1 MRKLTENL
9 RANNPGLSP
18 DRQAELSDLA
28 AGVIETHCPDCH
40 IDPER
45 IIKAK
50 EIPLFY
56 DNYGDSFD
64 GMIECVN
71 GRFYIHCNLDRENIS
86 GTPRA
91 RFTLSH
97 ELGHYFIDE
106 HRNNLAAGKVPPHP
120 SFSDRCVGDL
130 TVEREADFF
139 ASRLL
144 MPDERFLSATRRCPV
159 GLSGIRSIAG
169 QFEVSLTCA
178 AIRFVTS
185 EVFPA
190 VLIKWSSE
198 GYAWKWCSRQFWAMG
213 YRKTI
218 QAASSLPEDSAT
230 KKCLGAKGK
239 STNIVETAATA
250 TWWFPGVMERG
261 SKNVIIR
268 EEAMA
273 LGRFGVI
280 TLLTLHSGK
289 FPNEV
294 VADRNA
300 ELGY

>member
-1 MRKLTENL
+1 MQKLTGNL
-9 RANNPGLSP
+9 RPNSPGLSP

-28 AGVIETHCPDCH
+28 AAVIETHCPDCH
-40 IDPER
+40 IDPEK

-56 DNYGDSFD
+56 DTYADSFD

-71 GRFYIHCNLDRENIS
+71 GRFYVHCNLDRDNIP

-144 MPDERFLSATRRCPV
+144 MPDKRFKPATKRCPT
-159 GLSGIRSIAG
+159 GLSGIESIAS

-178 AIRFVTS
+178 TIRFVTT
-185 EVFPA
+185 EVLPA
-190 VLIKWSSE
+190 VVIKWSSE

-218 QAASSLPEDSAT
+218 QSVASLPEDSAT
-230 KKCLGAKGK
+230 KKCLATKRKITG
-239 STNIVETAATA
+239 IVETAATA
-250 TWWFPGVMERG
+250 AWWFPGVPEHG
-261 SKNVIIR
+261 PKNIIIR

-280 TLLTLHSGK
+280 TLLTLHSGN
-289 FPNEV
+289 FPDEV
-294 VADRNA
+294 VANRNA

>member
-1 MRKLTENL
+1 MLKLTGNL
-9 RANNPGLSP
+9 RPSSSGLSP
-18 DRQAELSDLA
+18 DRQTELSDLA
-28 AGVIETHCPDCH
+28 AAVAEAHCPDCR
-40 IDPER
+40 IDPEK

-56 DNYGDSFD
+56 DNYADSFD

-71 GRFYIHCNLDRENIS
+71 GRFYIHCNLDRDNIP

-120 SFSDRCVGDL
+120 SFSDKCVGDL

-139 ASRLL
+139 ASHLL
-144 MPDERFLSATRRCPV
+144 MPDKRFKSAAKNCPP
-159 GLSGIRSIAG
+159 GLPGIESIAD
-169 QFEVSLTCA
+169 QFEVSVTCA
-178 AIRFVTS
+178 AIRFVTT

-190 VLIKWSSE
+190 VVIKWSSE
-198 GYAWKWCSRQFWAMG
+198 GYAWKWCSRQFWTMG

-218 QAASSLPEDSAT
+218 QSAESLPEDSAT
-230 KKCLGAKGK
+230 KRCLALRGK
-239 STNIVETAATA
+239 ITGVVETATTA
-250 TWWFPGVMERG
+250 AWWFFGVPESG
-261 SKNVIIR
+261 PKSVVIR

-289 FPNEV
+289 FPDEV
-294 VADRNA
+294 VANRNA